1 MKKLSREDLEGNDG
15 REGRPA
21 HVAVGGKVYDVGA
34 SRMWKNGTH
43 VMAHQAGQ
51 DLSLAIEAA
60 PHGPE
65 VLERYEQVGELT
77 APAEPPRSRE
87 FPEPSALLRWVLSQH
102 PHPVLSHFP
111 IGLGVATTLFALGA
125 LVLDASGLVEAAMW
139 DLFLAAAA
147 APFAI
152 LAGVLSWR
160 FNYGG
165 IWTPIF
171 RAKAILSAFLLLV
184 LAAAV
189 AVRLALV
196 PDEPE
201 GGTWHWVYY
210 GMMLVVGPNVV
221 LIGRLGGKVTFP
233 R

>member
-1 MKKLSREDLEGNDG
+1 MKQLDREELGVNDG
-15 REGRPA
+15 REGRA
-21 HVAVGGKVYDVGA
+21 ALVAVDGQVYDVTR
-34 SRMWKNGTH
+34 SRMWKDGRH

-51 DLSLAIEAA
+51 DLSLAIQAA

-65 VLERYEQVGELT
+65 VLERYEQVGALAAADEPQR
-77 APAEPPRSRE
+77 APRFVEPP
-87 FPEPSALLRWVLSQH
+87 AALRWVLSQH

-111 IGLGVATTLFALGA
+111 IGLGVATTVFALGA
-125 LVLDASGLVEAAMW
+125 LVLEAAGLAEAAMW

-147 APFAI
+147 APFSI
-152 LAGVLSWR
+152 LAGLLSWR

-171 RAKAILSAFLLLV
+171 RAKA
-184 LAAAV
+184 
-189 AVRLALV
+189 VRLALV
-196 PDEPE
+196 PGEPD
-201 GGTWHWVYY
+201 GSTWHVVLSAL
-210 GMMLVVGPNVV
+210 MLAVGPNVV

>member
-1 MKKLSREDLEGNDG
+1 MKKLDPKDLEGSDG
-15 REGRPA
+15 QEGRPA
-21 HVAVGGKVYDVGA
+21 LVAVDGAVYDVTA
-34 SRMWKNGTH
+34 SKMWKNGTH
-43 VMAHQAGQ
+43 VRAHKAGR
-51 DLSLAIEAA
+51 DLSLAIQAA

-65 VLERYEQVGELT
+65 VLERFERVGEL
-77 APAEPPRSRE
+77 AAAGEPRRAHE
-87 FPEPSALLRWVLSQH
+87 FPEPSGLLGWILSQH

-125 LVLDASGLVEAAMW
+125 LVLDAVGLDQAAMW

-147 APFAI
+147 APFSIA
-152 LAGVLSWR
+152 AGLLSWR
-160 FNYGG
+160 YNYGG

-171 RAKAILSAFLLLV
+171 RAKAALSVVLLLV

-189 AVRLALV
+189 VVRLVLV
-196 PDEPE
+196 PGEPE
-201 GGTWHWVYY
+201 GGNWDLVFKVL
-210 GMMLVVGPNVV
+210 MLVVGPNVV